1 MTDVATQVAIHGSKK
16 PAVQTNNVDM
26 DSQPGC
32 LGNTTTSTAQLY
44 VGPGEVEQTR
54 SAAILSVAVRMIE
67 LK

>member
-1 MTDVATQVAIHGSKK
+1 MLRLKFCMVPKK
-16 PAVQTNNVDM
+16 SAVQTNNVDM

-32 LGNTTTSTAQLY
+32 LGNTTTSTATQLY

-54 SAAILSVAVRMIE
+54 SHFVGGRMIE